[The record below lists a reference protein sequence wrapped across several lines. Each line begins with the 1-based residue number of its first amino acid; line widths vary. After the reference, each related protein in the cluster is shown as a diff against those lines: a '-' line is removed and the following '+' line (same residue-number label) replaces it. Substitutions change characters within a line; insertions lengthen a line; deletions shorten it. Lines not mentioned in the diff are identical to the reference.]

1 MDTQSISQAVNE
13 ANQAKAQHES
23 EMAVTIFL
31 LVFALIV
38 IIVFAAVFASIVQ
51 QKANKCPKCGNWKR
65 NKSAMQSVQSGDTT
79 TTRKIIICAKC
90 KHEYPAVR

>member
-1 MDTQSISQAVNE
+1 MDTQSISQTINE
-13 ANQAKAQHES
+13 VERAKAQQTS
-23 EMAVTIFL
+23 DIVVGVIIVVVALFL
-31 LVFALIV
+31 

-79 TTRKIIICAKC
+79 TTKKIVVCAKC
-90 KHEYPAVR
+90 KHEYPVVR

>member
-1 MDTQSISQAVNE
+1 MDTQSISQVVNE

-23 EMAVTIFL
+23 DMAVTIFL
-31 LVFALIV
+31 LVSALIV
-38 IIVFAAVFASIVQ
+38 IMVFAAVFASIVQ

-65 NKSAMQSVQSGDTT
+65 NKSAMQSVQSGDKT

-90 KHEYPAVR
+90 KHEYPVVR